1 MSKPTA
7 GSLRRIINAAGYSLK
22 GIRAAYRT
30 EAAFRQ
36 ELILVGVAL
45 VVASLIAQTLLQWLL
60 LVVSG
65 LLVLLVELL
74 NSAIEATVDRQGDE
88 WHELSGRAKDMGSAA
103 VFISLLIMA
112 LTWGVVLWERGA
124 HWLSG
129 A

>member
-7 GSLRRIINAAGYSLK
+7 GGLKRILHAAGYSLK
-22 GIRAAYRT
+22 GIHAAYKT

-36 ELILVGVAL
+36 ELMLVGFAV
-45 VVASLIAQTLLQWLL
+45 VVASFIAQTLLQWLL

-74 NSAIEATVDRQGDE
+74 NSAIEAVVDRLGEE

-103 VFISLLIMA
+103 VFISLLIMG
-112 LTWGVVLWERGA
+112 LTLGVVLWERLS

>member
-1 MSKPTA
+1 MTKPTA
-7 GSLRRIINAAGYSLK
+7 HGLKRVINAAGYSLK
-22 GIRAAYRT
+22 GIRAAYRN

-36 ELILVGVAL
+36 ELMLVGFA
-45 VVASLIAQTLLQWLL
+45 VVMASLIAQTLLQWLL

-65 LLVLLVELL
+65 LFVLLVELL
-74 NSAIEATVDRQGDE
+74 NSAIEATVDRQGEE

-112 LTWGVVLWERGA
+112 LTWGVILWERLS

-129 A
+129 T